1 MGFLELRVP
10 WMARSFNKSIKEIN
24 PEFSKKG
31 LMLKQNL
38 SVLWSPHAKNTLIG
52 KDPDAGKD

>member
-1 MGFLELRVP
+1 
-10 WMARSFNKSIKEIN
+10 MARSFNKSIKEIN

-31 LMLKQNL
+31 LILKQNL
-38 SVLWSPHAKNTLIG
+38 SVLWSPHAKNTLIA